1 MPWGWCWGANRA
13 PPTRRFAGKPA
24 PTFVSGQLCLWHLRA
39 NALAHTSISRRTN
52 KAVARARHRRDWPET
67 NVGAGLPAKRRAGGA
82 RSPRQHI
89 NIAVHPAPSQSC
101 VNTRTS
107 RPLTNLCEH
116 PFTQPPLSRTLRDC
130 DSVCRIAESL
140 VKTGFCAVTS
150 CRLAART
157 GADQS
162 LQSPHR
168 SPLPG
173 QRSSSGDSDV
183 R

>member
-1 MPWGWCWGANRA
+1 MPVAFARERLGAYLDIASYQQGGRA
-13 PPTRRFAGKPA
+13 RQAQDGLARNERRSGFTREA
-24 PTFVSGQLCLWHLRA
+24 PRGRR
-39 NALAHTSISRRTN
+39 SISPSTHQHRRTSC
-52 KAVARARHRRDWPET
+52 PLTILCE
-67 NVGAGLPAKRRAGGA
+67 
-82 RSPRQHI
+82 
-89 NIAVHPAPSQSC
+89 HPYILSPSQSC

-107 RPLTNLCEH
+107 RPLTNLREH
-116 PFTQPPLSRTLRDC
+116 PFTQLPLSRTLRDC

>member
-1 MPWGWCWGANRA
+1 MPVAFARERLGAHLDIPSNKQGGRA
-13 PPTRRFAGKPA
+13 RQAQEGLARNKRRSGFTREA
-24 PTFVSGQLCLWHLRA
+24 PRGRR
-39 NALAHTSISRRTN
+39 SISPSTHQHRRTSCPLTILC
-52 KAVARARHRRDWPET
+52 AYILSPPAILCEPPYILS
-67 NVGAGLPAKRRAGGA
+67 LP
-82 RSPRQHI
+82 
-89 NIAVHPAPSQSC
+89 QSC
-101 VNTRTS
+101 VNTRTP

-116 PFTQPPLSRTLRDC
+116 PFTQLPLSRTLRDC